1 MTTGCAKLL
10 TISKDPATREN
21 VYNFLFIKDE
31 ENELDKNFNIE
42 QEEDADANEVSK
54 EDKRGKS
61 ESKTE
66 HTEGCEEDRNDIEK
80 NQYEKN

>member
-31 ENELDKNFNIE
+31 ENELDKNFTIIRTD
-42 QEEDADANEVSK
+42 EENFNK
-54 EDKRGKS
+54 K
-61 ESKTE
+61 
-66 HTEGCEEDRNDIEK
+66 
-80 NQYEKN
+80 